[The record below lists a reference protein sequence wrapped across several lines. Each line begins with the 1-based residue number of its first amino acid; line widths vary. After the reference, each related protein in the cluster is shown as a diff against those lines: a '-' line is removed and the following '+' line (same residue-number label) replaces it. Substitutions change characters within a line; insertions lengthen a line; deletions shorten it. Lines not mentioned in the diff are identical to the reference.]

1 MNKLYSN
8 IKPVKVDSA
17 GSKHSKEMVDLAA
30 GPRSQQQ
37 LQQQTKGWLDTFSQW
52 VSGSSKKQATQGN
65 STDSGKPD
73 KVSRMSC
80 GKDRQMPVLFL
91 CAFSVGC

>member
-17 GSKHSKEMVDLAA
+17 GSKHSKEMVNMAV
-30 GPRSQQQ
+30 GPRTQQQ

-52 VSGSSKKQATQGN
+52 VSGKKQTTQGN
-65 STDSGKPD
+65 QTDSGKSE
-73 KVSRMSC
+73 KVNIIRIS
-80 GKDRQMPVLFL
+80 
-91 CAFSVGC
+91 